1 MTQDRPL
8 ERKRARRGL
17 GARSADGNTTPAK
30 PRGRMK
36 GAPGGSR
43 HTQAAGSPPDAQG
56 GRPRASRGQQ
66 GRRRTVRD
74 NAHGKV

>member
-1 MTQDRPL
+1 MTQNRPL

-17 GARSADGNTTPAK
+17 GARSAEGEITPAK

-43 HTQAAGSPPDAQG
+43 NTQAAGPQPDAQG
-56 GRPRASRGQQ
+56 GRPRSSRAQQ
-66 GRRRTVRD
+66 ARRRTVRD
-74 NAHGKV
+74 NPHGKV